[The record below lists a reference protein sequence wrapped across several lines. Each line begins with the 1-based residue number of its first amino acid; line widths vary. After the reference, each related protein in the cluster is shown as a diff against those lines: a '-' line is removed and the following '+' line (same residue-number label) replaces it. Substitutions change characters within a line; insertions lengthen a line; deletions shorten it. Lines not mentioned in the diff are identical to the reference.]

1 MRLTDYKWFE
11 AKPSLQKNCEHSLI
25 VRRLGLQDYEPIW
38 NSMRYLAEHPKEGR
52 GDEIWLLSHKPI
64 FTLGQAADEGNVLD
78 AGDIPVV
85 KIDRGGQVT
94 YHGPGQLVA
103 YILLNVRKRRIG
115 ARDLVQ
121 ILERSMVS
129 ALAHLGIL
137 AQTKPNSPGVYIK
150 NAKIGA
156 LGLRIKNGRSYHG
169 LSLNVD
175 MDLNPFNRI
184 NPCGYRD
191 LEVTQIVDH
200 VSKTDSLVRD
210 FSKVLGDSLLEEL
223 GYYAYYR
230 SK

>member
-1 MRLTDYKWFE
+1 M
-11 AKPSLQKNCEHSLI
+11 
-25 VRRLGLQDYEPIW
+25 
-38 NSMRYLAEHPKEGR
+38 
-52 GDEIWLLSHKPI
+52 
-64 FTLGQAADEGNVLD
+64 LD

-184 NPCGYRD
+184 NPCGFRD

>member
-1 MRLTDYKWFE
+1 M
-11 AKPSLQKNCEHSLI
+11 I
-25 VRRLGLQDYEPIW
+25 
-38 NSMRYLAEHPKEGR
+38 
-52 GDEIWLLSHKPI
+52 
-64 FTLGQAADEGNVLD
+64 
-78 AGDIPVV
+78 
-85 KIDRGGQVT
+85 
-94 YHGPGQLVA
+94 
-103 YILLNVRKRRIG
+103 
-115 ARDLVQ
+115 
-121 ILERSMVS
+121 S

-184 NPCGYRD
+184 NPCGFRD